1 MASYSAA
8 VLSRCWAHRSFANLC
23 LLLFLVVSQSFPS
36 LVAGDDV
43 THEDGS
49 LHSSPVCNNK
59 FRLVKVMNWVN
70 GVESPI
76 VVGLSARFGA
86 VLPSDVAEALR
97 FPAVLA
103 NPINCCTN
111 SSSQLL
117 DSIALARRGDCTFTA
132 KAEVAESGGAVGL
145 LVINDNEDLYKM
157 VCSENDTSLNI
168 TIPTVMIPNSA
179 GNKFADYLNSG
190 KHVEIRLYS
199 PNRPVVDYSAIFLWL
214 MAVLT
219 IICASV
225 WGEFI
230 ACERADER
238 YNHLMRK
245 EPSDTGSVNKD
256 DSEKEVFEINA
267 KGAVVFIIVAS
278 AFLMLLYFFMSAWFI
293 WLLVVLFCIGG
304 MEGMHV
310 CFVTIMSRILK
321 KGGQKTLHLPVLGE
335 VLVLSVVILPLCA
348 AFAIFWAAN
357 QRASFA
363 WIGQDILGICLMI
376 TVLQMARIP
385 NIKVASALLC
395 CAFVY
400 DIFWVFLSPL
410 IFKESVMIA
419 VARGDNSGGESI
431 PMLLK
436 IPRFFDP
443 WGGYDMIGFGDILF
457 PGLLVAFSFRYD
469 RSNKK
474 GLLNGYFLWLALG
487 YAFGLFL
494 TYLALFLM
502 DGHGQPALLYLVP
515 CTLGLIVVLSAVRGE
530 LKDMWLYEKKPPG
543 SLPPGEA

>member
-1 MASYSAA
+1 MAC
-8 VLSRCWAHRSFANLC
+8 LGSRAYANFCIFFFLIVSQG
-23 LLLFLVVSQSFPS
+23 LPLVVS
-36 LVAGDDV
+36 GDDV
-43 THEDGS
+43 THDDG
-49 LHSSPVCNNK
+49 LVHDSPSCNNK
-59 FRLVKVMNWVN
+59 FRLVKVMNWVD
-70 GVESPI
+70 GVEGQT
-76 VVGLSARFGA
+76 VFGLSAKFGGL
-86 VLPSDVAEALR
+86 LPVNVKESLR
-97 FPAVLA
+97 LPAVLA
-103 NPINCCTN
+103 NPISGCTN
-111 SSSQLL
+111 SSSKLTG
-117 DSIALARRGDCTFTA
+117 SIALARRGDCTFTV
-132 KAEVAESGGAVGL
+132 KAELAESGGALGL
-145 LVINDNEDLYKM
+145 LVMNDNEDLYKM
-157 VCSENDTSLNI
+157 VCSDNDTSLNI

-179 GNKFADYLNSG
+179 GIKFSDYLNSG
-190 KHVEIRLYS
+190 KSVEMRLYS
-199 PNRPVVDYSAIFLWL
+199 PNRPVVDYSSIFLWL

-219 IICASV
+219 IICASI

-230 ACERADER
+230 ACERTDER

-245 EPSDTGSVNKD
+245 EPSDTSANKD
-256 DSEKEVFEINA
+256 DSDKEVFEINA
-267 KGAVVFIIVAS
+267 KGAVVFIVVAS
-278 AFLMLLYFFMSAWFI
+278 IFLLLLYFFMSAWFI
-293 WLLVVLFCIGG
+293 WVLVVLFCIGG
-304 MEGMHV
+304 TEGMHV
-310 CFVTIMSRILK
+310 CFVTIITRMFK
-321 KGGQKTLHLPVLGE
+321 KSGQKTVHLPVLGE
-335 VLVLSVVILPLCA
+335 VLALSLVILPLCA
-348 AFAIFWAAN
+348 AFAILWAAN

-363 WIGQDILGICLMI
+363 WIGQDVLGICLMI

-395 CAFVY
+395 CAFFY

-474 GLLNGYFLWLALG
+474 GVLNGYFLWLAVG
-487 YAFGLFL
+487 YAFGLFI

-515 CTLGLIVVLSAVRGE
+515 CTLGVIVVLSAVRGE
-530 LKDMWLYEKKPPG
+530 LKDMWLYEKKPSNSIPAG
-543 SLPPGEA
+543 DA